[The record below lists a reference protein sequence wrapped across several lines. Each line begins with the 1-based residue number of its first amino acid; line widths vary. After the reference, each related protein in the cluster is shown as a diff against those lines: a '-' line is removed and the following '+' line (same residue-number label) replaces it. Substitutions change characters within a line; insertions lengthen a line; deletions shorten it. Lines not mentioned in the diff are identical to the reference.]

1 MQSYAELLERQQAQ
15 KDEYD
20 RQRKLM
26 EYQFQLEQQRIQQA
40 RDAELRQRE
49 AAETQR
55 KKAEEE
61 AARNAVSTGTGFFVA
76 SGGYLVTNNHVIK
89 DKTDYAVRDLKG
101 RFYKATAVAR
111 DTTRDLALLKV
122 SGSFAPLRVASS
134 ETVSKGQRVL
144 AVGYPQISIQGN
156 ESKVTD
162 GIISSFSGINNDD
175 HWFQISVPIQGGNSG
190 GPLVTENGAVVG
202 VVVAT
207 ANVAKFFKMTG
218 NLPQNVNYAIKS
230 KVLID
235 FLKSQNIS
243 SAPSP
248 KGKTTIDAVDASTV
262 LVIAKN
268 GPIDVSY
275 TVSPEQLARDER
287 DRKAAAAQEAAQRK
301 AAQAEE
307 RKQAAIAAA
316 DEAKRAKDEK
326 REAMALKERTRLI
339 EKRDLEI
346 QKTAVA
352 ASRPLVQVATNMP
365 QETPA
370 RTVPQP
376 TLSGIGNI
384 IEVNTQYGFAVVSTG
399 QTIPKDSRLIV
410 ESSGSRIPG
419 KAERNSDGKLS
430 ITLDNAPVTQALVG
444 SRVFLVV
451 TQ

>member
-1 MQSYAELLERQQAQ
+1 M
-15 KDEYD
+15 
-20 RQRKLM
+20 
-26 EYQFQLEQQRIQQA
+26 
-40 RDAELRQRE
+40 
-49 AAETQR
+49 
-55 KKAEEE
+55 
-61 AARNAVSTGTGFFVA
+61 
-76 SGGYLVTNNHVIK
+76 
-89 DKTDYAVRDLKG
+89 
-101 RFYKATAVAR
+101 
-111 DTTRDLALLKV
+111 
-122 SGSFAPLRVASS
+122 
-134 ETVSKGQRVL
+134 
-144 AVGYPQISIQGN
+144 
-156 ESKVTD
+156 
-162 GIISSFSGINNDD
+162 
-175 HWFQISVPIQGGNSG
+175 
-190 GPLVTENGAVVG
+190 
-202 VVVAT
+202 VVAT

-235 FLKSQNIS
+235 FLMAQNVS
-243 SAPSP
+243 SAGSP
-248 KGKTTIDAVDASTV
+248 KGKTTIGAVDASTV

-287 DRKAAAAQEAAQRK
+287 DRKAAAAQEAAQRR

-316 DEAKRAKDEK
+316 DEAKRMREER
-326 REAMALKERTRLI
+326 REAIALKERTRLT
-339 EKRDLEI
+339 EKRDLEN
-346 QKTAVA
+346 QKTAAA
-352 ASRPLVQVATNMP
+352 ASRPLVQVATNTP

-384 IEVNTQYGFAVVSTG
+384 IEVNTQYGFAVVSTS
-399 QTIPKDSRLIV
+399 QTVPKDSRLIV
-410 ESSGSRIPG
+410 ESAGSRIPG